1 MSDRQGTAR
10 GAMGETGTRQRDS
23 RPPRTGG
30 PAFDLVVSK
39 LRRLLVRAHPS
50 TSAGL
55 AEAEPEMETAIQA
68 LRLDA
73 QASVLSRRQQDAKR
87 GTDYQTM

>member
-1 MSDRQGTAR
+1 
-10 GAMGETGTRQRDS
+10 MGETGTRQQDS
-23 RPPRTGG
+23 RSRRPGG

-39 LRRLLVRAHPS
+39 LRRPLVRAHPS